1 MKILYP
7 AIYFLAAKAQIT
19 PLSPPS
25 KQLDSNLD
33 SLSQTKLSDPPCYPY
48 IPITVMGHEVV
59 PSCADQ
65 EPLPEGD
72 ASSFDSQ
79 CQQHVPFT
87 AFGHELQPKCN
98 PAPVLAEDNQQDS
111 LNEADQ

>member
-19 PLSPPS
+19 PPSPPS

-33 SLSQTKLSDPPCYPY
+33 SQKKTLDLPCHPY

-72 ASSFDSQ
+72 ASSFDNQ
-79 CQQHVPFT
+79 CQQYVPFT
-87 AFGHELQPKCN
+87 AFGHELQPKCD
-98 PAPVLAEDNQQDS
+98 PSPVLAEDNQQNS

>member
-19 PLSPPS
+19 PPSPPS

-33 SLSQTKLSDPPCYPY
+33 SQKKTLDLPCHPY

-72 ASSFDSQ
+72 ASSFDNHVNNMYHLQRLAMNYSQ
-79 CQQHVPFT
+79 NAIQHLYLLRIT
-87 AFGHELQPKCN
+87 SKIH
-98 PAPVLAEDNQQDS
+98 
-111 LNEADQ
+111 